1 MVRHHMGLVKRHA
14 KQRSGV
20 RNAVLWKYMAILFAV
35 VFLMV
40 FYLWEQYQV
49 ISFDS
54 TIHTLR
60 GEIQE
65 VDDENSRLFVQVVSL
80 SNGQEITARA
90 RHDLKMTFP
99 ERERVLLIERSPA
112 DWTKMHIDL
121 GADQAL
127 GFAPEDFSE

>member
-1 MVRHHMGLVKRHA
+1 MGGVKRHA

-20 RNAVLWKYMAILFAV
+20 RNAVLWKYMVILFAV

-49 ISFDS
+49 IYFDS
-54 TIHTLR
+54 RIHTLR

-90 RHDLKMTFP
+90 RNELHMTYP
-99 ERERVLLIERSPA
+99 EKERVLLIERSPA
-112 DWTKMHIDL
+112 DWTRMNIDQN
-121 GADQAL
+121 ADQTLA
-127 GFAPEDFSE
+127 FAPE